1 MLNKKHNIHQWE
13 VQEIDLVK
21 NLPLTIIMEMLQTIN
36 QPVLKAIQ
44 LNILKNRIFDKIL
57 GQLSPISKNKN
68 NKFLKTIY

>member
-1 MLNKKHNIHQWE
+1 M
-13 VQEIDLVK
+13 QEIDLVK

-44 LNILKNRIFDKIL
+44 LNILKNRIFDKIM

>member
-1 MLNKKHNIHQWE
+1 
-13 VQEIDLVK
+13 
-21 NLPLTIIMEMLQTIN
+21 MEMLQTIN

-44 LNILKNRIFDKIL
+44 LNILKNRIFDKIM